1 MNVRYRF
8 DLNVSLNLQE
18 TSSNVTGEVLH
29 GENIFQEEETSDRAA
44 LVTNARH
51 NPFDFDLNNPPGF
64 DLNEAPSPEPPTPP
78 HIQGDRGTTK
88 AVANEFSVT
97 MRTVQRIWKRARET
111 SINGMVDV
119 SHLKAKNCGR
129 KRVQVDLEQLKTV
142 PLSKR
147 TTIRSTAYAI
157 KVSKSTLH
165 RETYY
170 LFTDE
175 EEPYRTCKS
184 KNFVMKV
191 MFLAAVARPRF
202 DIHGKEIFSGK
213 IGIYP
218 FVTREPARRSSVNRA
233 AGTLET
239 KAMTSVGRDII
250 RSYMIDKVL
259 PDIRAKWPY
268 GNRVTIYI
276 QQDNARTHLDPNDAQ
291 FCQAASQYGFDIRLM
306 CQPSNSPDL
315 NILDLGFFNAIQS
328 LLYKESPKTIDE
340 LIDAVERSYQA
351 YPPRILN
358 RIFCTLQT
366 CMIEILKGRGF
377 NKYSIPHIKKNIL
390 ERQGRLPKQMR
401 CDAQLIQSVILW
413 LSSSS

>member
-1 MNVRYRF
+1 
-8 DLNVSLNLQE
+8 
-18 TSSNVTGEVLH
+18 
-29 GENIFQEEETSDRAA
+29 
-44 LVTNARH
+44 
-51 NPFDFDLNNPPGF
+51 
-64 DLNEAPSPEPPTPP
+64 
-78 HIQGDRGTTK
+78 
-88 AVANEFSVT
+88 

-165 RETYY
+165 RCFKDGKIRRNSNSIKPLLTNKNKENRVEFCLSMLDANSFPNNPRFVSMENMIHIDEKWFYLTKKKETYY

-175 EEPYRTCKS
+175 EYRTCKS
-184 KNFVMKV
+184 KNFVIKV

-213 IGIYP
+213 IRIYP

-328 LLYKESPKTIDE
+328 LRYKESPKTIDE

-390 ERQGRLPKQMR
+390 ERQDRLPKQMR

>member
-1 MNVRYRF
+1 M
-8 DLNVSLNLQE
+8 
-18 TSSNVTGEVLH
+18 VL
-29 GENIFQEEETSDRAA
+29 SDKK
-44 LVTNARH
+44 L
-51 NPFDFDLNNPPGF
+51 
-64 DLNEAPSPEPPTPP
+64 
-78 HIQGDRGTTK
+78 
-88 AVANEFSVT
+88 
-97 MRTVQRIWKRARET
+97 
-111 SINGMVDV
+111 
-119 SHLKAKNCGR
+119 
-129 KRVQVDLEQLKTV
+129 
-142 PLSKR
+142 
-147 TTIRSTAYAI
+147 
-157 KVSKSTLH
+157 
-165 RETYY
+165 ETYY

-239 KAMTSVGRDII
+239 KAMISVGRDII

-259 PDIRAKWPY
+259 PDIRAKWPD

-291 FCQAASQYGFDIRLM
+291 FYQAASQYGFDIRLR

-315 NILDLGFFNAIQS
+315 NILDHGFFNAIQS
-328 LLYKESPKTIDE
+328 LRYKESPKTIDE
-340 LIDAVERSYQA
+340 LIDAVERSYQV